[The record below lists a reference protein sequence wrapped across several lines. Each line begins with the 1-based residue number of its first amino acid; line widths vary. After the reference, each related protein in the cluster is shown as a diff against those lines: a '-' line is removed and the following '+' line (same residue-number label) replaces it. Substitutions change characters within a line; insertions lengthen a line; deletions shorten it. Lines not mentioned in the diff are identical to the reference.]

1 MPWLRKLE
9 EYVIAML
16 LATMTA
22 ITFVQVV
29 ARYLF
34 NFSFVWAL
42 ELNTVLFAWLIFLGM
57 SYGVR
62 VGTHIGI
69 DFLVKS
75 VTLRTARLLSGAAAL
90 LSLVYAILLTMGAV
104 AYLQKMYSIG
114 IEMQDIPLPQWV
126 PRLVLPLG
134 FGLLAFR
141 FCQALWDIVRGR
153 AVQLIGDEAEDA
165 LRLRADRPPK
175 ASEST

>member
-1 MPWLRKLE
+1 MAWLRKLD
-9 EYVIAML
+9 EYVIAVL

-22 ITFVQVV
+22 ITFVQVI

-69 DFLVKS
+69 DVLVKS
-75 VTLRTARLLSGAAAL
+75 VGPRAARVLSGAAAL
-90 LSLVYAILLTMGAV
+90 LCLVYALFLTVGAV
-104 AYLQKMYSIG
+104 IYLQKMYSIG

-141 FCQALWDIVRGR
+141 FCQALWAIVRGQT
-153 AVQLIGDEAEDA
+153 VQLVGDEAGDA
-165 LRLRADRPPK
+165 LNLRADGPQK
-175 ASEST
+175 APGSP